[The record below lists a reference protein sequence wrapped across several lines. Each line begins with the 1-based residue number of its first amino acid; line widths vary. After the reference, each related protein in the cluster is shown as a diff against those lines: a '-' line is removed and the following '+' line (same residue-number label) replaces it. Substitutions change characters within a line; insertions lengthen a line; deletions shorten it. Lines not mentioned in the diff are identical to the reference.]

1 MGSWF
6 RGVCHEVPNGDTLVI
21 NATTSSPGP
30 PPQKRIVLA
39 SLVAPKMVRQQR
51 LTYSSPSS
59 TVMSLV
65 AG

>member
-51 LTYSSPSS
+51 IADSPF
-59 TVMSLV
+59 
-65 AG
+65 